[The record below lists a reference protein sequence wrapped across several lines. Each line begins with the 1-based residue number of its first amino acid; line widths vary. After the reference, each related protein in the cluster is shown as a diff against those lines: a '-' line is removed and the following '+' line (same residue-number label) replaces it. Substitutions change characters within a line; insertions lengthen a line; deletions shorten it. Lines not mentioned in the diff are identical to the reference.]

1 MGFFGGLANITGL
14 QAANITNN
22 PEQAAVGANTPESTY
37 AMNQTVA
44 PILNKHY
51 TPTINMTGGY
61 TQGEMQQNAA
71 QGYSNTGAQAANAVG
86 NAVAEY
92 MTAGAATPLIAG
104 QAAADR
110 YAAQNPRS
118 AFAQQYA
125 GLMANP
131 NVNAGVNAQ
140 NADINLANGVNKG
153 YSMSSYNNG
162 GLTAAAKHLQAKGR
176 GQDTHLVHM
185 TAGELNAMQKLANQH
200 GGSLSI
206 NPHTGLPEAGFL
218 SSALPMVLGAAAA
231 MTGQEWAV
239 PLAMAMS
246 AGGEYAMTGSLTQ
259 GLMAGLG
266 AWGGASLA
274 DSLGSAGLEATAQQG
289 GDTAEKA
296 FNAQQQAVQETA
308 NKAILDPNNWGETP
322 TTLNTGSI
330 NPVAQAQQAI
340 QQMPNLTADQITN
353 MTANLTPD
361 NAGSIVK
368 AAGMANAAMGA
379 GPATSLSNM
388 GAGLSNTFSSGTNA
402 LNFAKANPSSVAMLG
417 GTALSALGAFNQPTL
432 PVQTSQTN
440 PFNIKPLSSNFQGQY
455 PAQPQPYYQAQYPNY
470 VQSPYSMATAK
481 SGGIM
486 GYSGADGSEVQQGL
500 AMISKRPVLQA
511 TPEHDSTYVDIDPDT
526 KNLDAYNTAIKNLEK
541 INKLAHLAPTK
552 SGLGAVSPLG
562 SNIQTLSQ
570 DQLAAEA
577 ATKDIQKNSPVV
589 NTAKEGG
596 LQSHLGDYSDGGRL
610 LKGPGDGVSD
620 GIPAVIG
627 GKQPARLADGEF
639 VIPARIVSELGNG
652 STDAGAKRLYA
663 MMDRIKAARRKA
675 KDIAADTKAYK
686 HLPA

>member
-1 MGFFGGLANITGL
+1 MSL
-14 QAANITNN
+14 
-22 PEQAAVGANTPESTY
+22 
-37 AMNQTVA
+37 
-44 PILNKHY
+44 
-51 TPTINMTGGY
+51 
-61 TQGEMQQNAA
+61 
-71 QGYSNTGAQAANAVG
+71 
-86 NAVAEY
+86 
-92 MTAGAATPLIAG
+92 PLIA
-104 QAAADR
+104 
-110 YAAQNPRS
+110 
-118 AFAQQYA
+118 
-125 GLMANP
+125 
-131 NVNAGVNAQ
+131 
-140 NADINLANGVNKG
+140 
-153 YSMSSYNNG
+153 
-162 GLTAAAKHLQAKGR
+162 KHLEQHGR
-176 GQDTHLVHM
+176 GDDTHLVHM
-185 TAGELNAMQKLANQH
+185 TTGELQALQKLAQQH
-200 GGSLSI
+200 GGSLTI
-206 NPHTGLPEAGFL
+206 NPKTGLPEAGFL
-218 SSALPMVLGAAAA
+218 SSILPMVAGAALMA
-231 MTGQEWAV
+231 TGVGA
-239 PLAMAMS
+239 PLAAAIVG
-246 AGGEYAMTGSLTQ
+246 AGDFALTGSLKE

-274 DSLGSAGLEATAQQG
+274 EGLGSAGLQAAAQQG
-289 GDTAEKA
+289 GDQAAAEFAKTQA
-296 FNAQQQAVQETA
+296 TVNA
-308 NKAILDPNNWGETP
+308 G
-322 TTLNTGSI
+322 LNSSIPADMAAQSSGSI
-330 NPVAQAQQAI
+330 NSAI
-340 QQMPNLTADQITN
+340 DQVNNMQNLTDAQR
-353 MTANLTPD
+353 TALGQAFQNPNVNPSD
-361 NAGSIVK
+361 IVRSAGAMNAVS
-368 AAGMANAAMGA
+368 GA
-379 GPATSLSNM
+379 GPATSLANM
-388 GAGLSNTFSSGTNA
+388 GAGLENVTSSGSNA
-402 LNFAKANPSSVAMLG
+402 LSFAKANPGSVAMLG

-440 PFNIKPLSSNFQGQY
+440 PFNIKPLSSNFQGQF

-486 GYSGADGSEVQQGL
+486 GYSGADGSDVQQGL

-511 TPEHDSTYVDIDPDT
+511 TPDHDSTYVDIDPDT
-526 KNLDAYNTAIKNLEK
+526 KNLDAYNTAIKNLDK

-577 ATKDIQKNSPVV
+577 AAKDIQNNSPVV

>member
-1 MGFFGGLANITGL
+1 MSL
-14 QAANITNN
+14 
-22 PEQAAVGANTPESTY
+22 
-37 AMNQTVA
+37 
-44 PILNKHY
+44 
-51 TPTINMTGGY
+51 
-61 TQGEMQQNAA
+61 
-71 QGYSNTGAQAANAVG
+71 
-86 NAVAEY
+86 
-92 MTAGAATPLIAG
+92 PLIA
-104 QAAADR
+104 
-110 YAAQNPRS
+110 
-118 AFAQQYA
+118 
-125 GLMANP
+125 
-131 NVNAGVNAQ
+131 
-140 NADINLANGVNKG
+140 
-153 YSMSSYNNG
+153 
-162 GLTAAAKHLQAKGR
+162 KHLEHHGR
-176 GQDTHLVHM
+176 GDDTHLVHM
-185 TAGELNAMQKLANQH
+185 TTGELQALQRLAEKH
-200 GGSLSI
+200 GGSLTI

-218 SSALPMVLGAAAA
+218 SSILPMVAGAALMA
-231 MTGQEWAV
+231 TGVGA
-239 PLAMAMS
+239 PLAAAIVG
-246 AGGEYAMTGSLTQ
+246 AGDFALTGSLKE

-274 DSLGSAGLEATAQQG
+274 EGLGSAGLEAAAQQG
-289 GDTAEKA
+289 GDTAEQA

-368 AAGMANAAMGA
+368 SAGMANAVGGA

-402 LNFAKANPSSVAMLG
+402 LNFAKANPGAVAALG
-417 GTALSALGAFNQPTL
+417 GTALNVLGAFNQPTL
-432 PVQTSQTN
+432 PVQTSGQTN
-440 PFNIKPLSSNFQGQY
+440 PFNIKPISPNFQGQF

-470 VQSPYSMATAK
+470 VQNPYSMATAK

-486 GYSGADGSEVQQGL
+486 GYSGADGSDVQQGL
-500 AMISKRPVLQA
+500 AMISKRPILQA
-511 TPEHDSTYVDIDPDT
+511 TPDHDSTYIDIDPDT
-526 KNLDAYNTAIKNLEK
+526 KNLDAYNAAMTNLSK
-541 INKLAHLAPTK
+541 IQKLAHLAPTK

-577 ATKDIQKNSPVV
+577 AQKDIQKNSPVV
-589 NTAKEGG
+589 NTSKEGG

-663 MMDRIKAARRKA
+663 MMDRIKEARRKT
-675 KDIAADTKAYK
+675 KDIAKDTKAYK